1 MQLDSLIIAYIPS
14 WVLGYGSVLTIED
27 SHFQQMAKIRAG
39 NIPAFLDIVE
49 YLTGSEEYLNLFDKH
64 MIINIFKFLSQYNP
78 KNQVWSSPEKKGIPN
93 LGFLWNNGVPS
104 LSNLMEF
111 LIWIYSS
118 K

>member
-14 WVLGYGSVLTIED
+14 WVLEYGSVLTIED

-78 KNQVWSSPEKKGIPN
+78 KNQVWSITDLVPMTCIVGHLLLIPY
-93 LGFLWNNGVPS
+93 
-104 LSNLMEF
+104 LSN
-111 LIWIYSS
+111 
-118 K
+118 